1 MDVNT
6 IMQLISGVGFP
17 VAVCLICFWYINKQS
32 EEHKAEIDELTKA
45 LNNNTLVMQRLVD
58 SLKQE
63 VTTDGGE

>member
-1 MDVNT
+1 MDVNAIT
-6 IMQLISGVGFP
+6 QIISSMGFP

-45 LNNNTLVMQRLVD
+45 LNNNTLVMQRLAD

-63 VTTDGGE
+63 VPTDGG

>member
-1 MDVNT
+1 MDVNAIT
-6 IMQLISGVGFP
+6 QLISNIGFP

-45 LNNNTLVMQRLVD
+45 LNNNTLVMQRLAD

-63 VTTDGGE
+63 VSTDGS

>member
-1 MDVNT
+1 MDANT

-63 VTTDGGE
+63 VSTDGSE

>member
-32 EEHKAEIDELTKA
+32 EEHKSEIDELTKA

-63 VTTDGGE
+63 VSTDGSE